1 MSTLSVRLPLSLL
14 ETDQQDSVVQARP
27 LEELVD
33 QHKYTR
39 P

>member
-1 MSTLSVRLPLSLL
+1 MSTLSVRLPLLVL
-14 ETDQQDSVVQARP
+14 ETDQQDCIIQPRP